1 MEWKPT
7 PAQIAE
13 MKKHREAEAQF
24 EFALQAYNWLCLNYG
39 GMFSREAQLMSRMT
53 EPHMLRLSPRWR
65 ENPKEAEDFEA
76 SFEGREELVAAIE
89 TFVTELETE
98 N

>member
-24 EFALQAYNWLCLNYG
+24 EFAMQAYNWLCLNYPG
-39 GMFSREAQLMSRMT
+39 IFSREYQLMCRMT
-53 EPHMLRLSPRWR
+53 APHMLKLSPMWR
-65 ENPKEAEDFEA
+65 ENPEETEDFEA

-89 TFVTELETE
+89 KFVTELETE
-98 N
+98 S